1 MAKVKKE
8 KEINQDNTPKWF
20 IELVN
25 INEEKN
31 IVILNMKNVSM
42 LDMTAMVALKSI
54 VDSFEAKNKKLIFAG
69 LNQNV
74 LKKLERAKFDYVTT
88 FSNINDAI
96 EYAMHKKNF
105 IQ

>member
-1 MAKVKKE
+1 
-8 KEINQDNTPKWF
+8 
-20 IELVN
+20 
-25 INEEKN
+25 
-31 IVILNMKNVSM
+31 MKP
-42 LDMTAMVALKSI
+42 
-54 VDSFEAKNKKLIFAG
+54 KNKKLIFAG

-105 IQ
+105 IHKSRKLWILERGFQLYFIVTPH